1 MQNNKSKQKQAEKE
15 TPTNWQR
22 IEMVIQ
28 QSKMTANAFARHIG
42 LPRGENLYQIKK
54 GNNGISLDVATR
66 ICQHYPEIDKLDFP
80 EAFFYCDPPYPL
92 ESRGSKHKGGDYLFD
107 FTDADHERLAWKLH
121 QIKGF
126 AMVSGYDCL
135 LMDYLYDDW
144 HKIKFPMKR
153 NNIRSNIVNGSGT
166 LMQECIWCNY
176 EIPVRNQNLF
186 LHETAYSI

>member
-1 MQNNKSKQKQAEKE
+1 MSFQTSCMVLVRDEQQQIELQK
-15 TPTNWQR
+15 
-22 IEMVIQ
+22 
-28 QSKMTANAFARHIG
+28 
-42 LPRGENLYQIKK
+42 
-54 GNNGISLDVATR
+54 
-66 ICQHYPEIDKLDFP
+66 
-80 EAFFYCDPPYPL
+80 
-92 ESRGSKHKGGDYLFD
+92 
-107 FTDADHERLAWKLH
+107 RLAWKLH